1 MTDNESMRTKSCN
14 DDDNKDGNDGD
25 SNDFDHDHENSET
38 IKFKMSTKRVTL
50 KTRILFEVMT

>member
-25 SNDFDHDHENSET
+25 SNDFDHENGEM